1 MVDAL
6 QRGGAPSRRA
16 ASRRAQGGVSD
27 ARAARARELHRKA
40 LEADELAARQR
51 AERDALI
58 RRLRA
63 EDPKKWSYL
72 DNAER
77 AARIAI
83 KAASDEDRPQVDLA
97 TVAATRGD
105 RGESQ
110 RIGQAIISQHDDE
123 GPLELDDDA
132 IDLLLSRW
140 HAPDRRR
147 ASR

>member
-1 MVDAL
+1 M
-6 QRGGAPSRRA
+6 
-16 ASRRAQGGVSD
+16 
-27 ARAARARELHRKA
+27 HRKA